1 MTRFPPIT
9 EPGFEKVEM
18 IGLMFFGIVVPAVP
32 ALLCRLKDG
41 DAC

>member
-1 MTRFPPIT
+1 VTRFPPIT